1 MVIMSCPGLRKG
13 NKLTS
18 SYLYA
23 SHWLILGMLL
33 TLSQLTLEL
42 YKQDR
47 SCSLLRLHLVFSKRS
62 LRGAVEFL
70 PSMLEVLGLI
80 LRTITTTT
88 SSNTSTATTPSPPP
102 PPPPQK
108 LGMVANVCNFCTW
121 ELRQEKCHEFEASQV
136 SSNPTQITEWVFVSR
151 KTKLSPT
158 SPQGLGMKP
167 RNGVLASIIPSD
179 FSGVSAVC
187 CFCCCYCRLLIWHN
201 PGSFGKETSPE
212 K

>member
-1 MVIMSCPGLRKG
+1 M
-13 NKLTS
+13 
-18 SYLYA
+18 
-23 SHWLILGMLL
+23 
-33 TLSQLTLEL
+33 
-42 YKQDR
+42 
-47 SCSLLRLHLVFSKRS
+47 
-62 LRGAVEFL
+62 VEFL

-88 SSNTSTATTPSPPP
+88 SSSNTSTATTPSPPP

-151 KTKLSPT
+151 RNKLTPT

-167 RNGVLASIIPSD
+167 RNGVLASIIPSSD

-187 CFCCCYCRLLIWHN
+187 CFCCYCPLLTDTCRVIWEIASLSLACRQVYGTFYWLIISVGG
-201 PGSFGKETSPE
+201 PSPLCVPPLGRRIWVL
-212 K
+212 